1 MTEQV
6 KDDWRKADL
15 SKPDYAMLEYAEK
28 LSLAPSMM
36 NEGDIA
42 NLRDAGWSDRDI
54 LDIAHVCAYFNFRV
68 RMVDG
73 LGLEVPDTSAER
85 ATAARQ
91 HAAEL
96 AKEKG
101 VTLPSDIWGVGE
113 QAKAAKARA

>member
-73 LGLEVPDTSAER
+73 LGLELGDWQLERSKAGAER
-85 ATAARQ
+85 AQ
-91 HAAEL
+91 VL
-96 AKEKG
+96 ANQRG
-101 VTLPSDIWGVGE
+101 QAMPADPWGVRPG
-113 QAKAAKARA
+113 

>member
-1 MTEQV
+1 VTEQV

-73 LGLEVPDTSAER
+73 LGLELGDWQLERSKAGAER
-85 ATAARQ
+85 AQ
-91 HAAEL
+91 VL
-96 AKEKG
+96 ANQRG
-101 VTLPSDIWGVGE
+101 QAMPADPWGV
-113 QAKAAKARA
+113 RAG